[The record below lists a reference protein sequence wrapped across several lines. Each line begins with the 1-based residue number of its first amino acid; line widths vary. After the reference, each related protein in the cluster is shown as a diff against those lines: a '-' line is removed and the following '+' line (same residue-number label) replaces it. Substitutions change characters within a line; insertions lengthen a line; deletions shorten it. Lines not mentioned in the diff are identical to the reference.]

1 MTETSLYSLVIIPA
15 RMASTRLPGK
25 PLVDIGGMPMIV
37 RVWRQAEA
45 AGLGPVLVAAAEEEI
60 ADAIRKAG
68 GKAVMTDPDLPSG
81 SDRVAQAL
89 LKADPLGLC
98 GVVVNVQ
105 GDLPTLPPEYL
116 RICAEALVRA
126 QADIA
131 TLAAPIRS
139 EEELRNPNVVKVI
152 APLAW
157 EEVALARDFVRTL
170 PQNHQGPA
178 FHHIGIYAYRREAL
192 LRFVQLPPSLRERQ
206 RKLEQLRALDAGMK
220 IAVARVPT
228 APLGVDTP
236 AELEYVRT
244 QVEREQK
251 RERKEGGDTVP

>member
-1 MTETSLYSLVIIPA
+1 MDGTSLYSLVVIPA

-25 PLVDIGGMPMIV
+25 PLIDIGGEPMIV
-37 RVWRQAEA
+37 RVWRQAER

-60 ADAIRKAG
+60 AAAVRQAG
-68 GKAVMTDPDLPSG
+68 GKAVLTDAGLPSG

-89 LKADPLGLC
+89 LKADPCALF

-116 RICAEALVRA
+116 RICANALVRTG
-126 QADIA
+126 ADIA

-139 EEELRNPNVVKVI
+139 QEELKNPNVVKVM

-157 EEVALARDFVRTL
+157 EEVALAEDFVREL
-170 PQNHQGPA
+170 PPGHQGPA

-192 LRFVQLPPSLRERQ
+192 LRFVQLPPSLNER
-206 RKLEQLRALDAGMK
+206 RRRLEQLRAMDAGMN
-220 IAVARVPT
+220 IAVARVSQ

-236 AELEYVRT
+236 AELEYVRR
-244 QVEREQK
+244 QVERQ
-251 RERKEGGDTVP
+251 EGGASTT